1 MSVIEL
7 RPDAEHHARVNRL
20 GTDAYTF
27 ATEWLRLVLRER
39 GPAEFEREVTNHV
52 IKLMGILRHELG
64 HDAAALL
71 LDTAHRVLE
80 EIADDPVAA
89 R

>member
-27 ATEWLRLVLRER
+27 ATQWLRLVLNER
-39 GPAEFEREVTNHV
+39 GPDAFEREVTQHV
-52 IKLMGILRHELG
+52 VKLLGILRHELG
-64 HDAAALL
+64 HDAAEHMLA
-71 LDTAHRVLE
+71 TADAVLA
-80 EIADDPVAA
+80 EIADDPVVA